1 MKEYKFLFCIFAA
14 ALLFGCNTPSQNKDL
29 KLSSS
34 TLQMVVGD
42 MEILDVNVSEQV
54 EWKSSNEKVAT
65 VTEGIVEAVGVGYAN
80 VTAQLNSSV
89 AECMVYVTGKSGETL
104 ALTPAIVT
112 LDKGQTYQYDYSTTY
127 DLPLTWTSSNP
138 EVATVSDKGEVTAVG
153 AGNTFITLS
162 NDMEEVT
169 SRVAVNHTWGE
180 YQQVWSEEFNGTE
193 LDLNTWNIEVNGSGG
208 GNKELQYYTDRA
220 ENLRVEDG
228 CLVIQARKEEYNNR
242 SYTSGRINSRD
253 KAYFKYGKIEARIQ
267 FPSGKGTWPAFWMMG
282 NDYGKV
288 GWPKCGEID
297 IIEHIGRDPRMAS
310 FAVHTPY
317 KNGNNGTNWSSRAY
331 LDNLENEFH
340 VYGIE
345 WQQEEVSGL
354 DRIIFYIDG
363 VEYAA
368 STELAEHVDENY
380 YWPFNKDHF
389 IILNL
394 AIGGNMAGSVDDTIF
409 DNDIIMKV
417 DWVRVYQRNE
427 K

>member
-1 MKEYKFLFCIFAA
+1 M
-14 ALLFGCNTPSQNKDL
+14 Q
-29 KLSSS
+29 LSES

-42 MEILDVNVSEQV
+42 MEVLDVNVSEPV
-54 EWKSSNEKVAT
+54 TWKSSNTAVAT
-65 VTEGIVEAVGVGYAN
+65 VSDGIVEAVGVGYAN
-80 VTAQLNSSV
+80 ITAQLDATV
-89 AECMVYVTGKSGETL
+89 AECLVYVTGKSGETL
-104 ALTPAIVT
+104 TLTPAIVT
-112 LDKGQTYQYDYSTTY
+112 LDKGQNYQYDYSSTY
-127 DLPLTWTSSNP
+127 DVPLTWTSSNP
-138 EVATVSDKGEVTAVG
+138 EVATVSDKGVVTALSG
-153 AGNTFITLS
+153 GNTFITLS
-162 NDMEEVT
+162 DGMKTVT

-180 YQQVWSEEFNGTE
+180 YSQVWSEEFNGSV
-193 LDLNTWNIEVNGSGG
+193 LDLNTWNIEVNGNGG
-208 GNKELQYYTDRA
+208 GNKELQYYTERA
-220 ENLRVEDG
+220 ENLRLEDG
-228 CLVIQARKEEYNNR
+228 CLIIQARKEEYNNR
-242 SYTSGRINSRD
+242 QYTSARINSRD
-253 KAYFKYGKIEARIQ
+253 KAYFKYGKVEARIS
-267 FPSGKGTWPAFWMMG
+267 FPSGAGTWPAFWMMG
-282 NDYGKV
+282 NDYSKV

-317 KNGNNGTNWSSRAY
+317 KNGTNGTNWSSRVY
-331 LDNLENEFH
+331 LDNLENNFH

-354 DRIIFYIDG
+354 DRIIFTIDG

-394 AIGGNMAGSVDDTIF
+394 AIGGNMAGSVDDSIF

-417 DWVRVYQRNE
+417 DWVRVYQRAE